1 MQATKL
7 IQNPVKGSYNPFFKN
22 KYADLG
28 TVIECIKDVLLN
40 RFNVIIFQDCE
51 ERESGGCVDV
61 STVFIDGD
69 TGEEYATTVSVH
81 LKDLSPQGSMGA
93 FTYGRRYALKA
104 AFMLADEDD
113 DGNVASGKS
122 DEVKTEVTK
131 ESTQKAATGLNAILG
146 KAK

>member
-1 MQATKL
+1 
-7 IQNPVKGSYNPFFKN
+7 
-22 KYADLG
+22 
-28 TVIECIKDVLLN
+28 
-40 RFNVIIFQDCE
+40 
-51 ERESGGCVDV
+51 
-61 STVFIDGD
+61 
-69 TGEEYATTVSVH
+69 
-81 LKDLSPQGSMGA
+81 MGA